1 MITKQKG
8 NMIENLP
15 HLVKHTSPTRYD
27 GAPYATA
34 WVLNGDKD
42 SDLENWH
49 KDRLWIQTSMDVDKP
64 DWQEMPNLL
73 CNVFEQFYGNPHFLE
88 ECLLVLREKK
98 NKKNSDVKEIK
109 FVR

>member
-27 GAPYATA
+27 NAPYATL
-34 WVLNGDKD
+34 WVLHGDD
-42 SDLENWH
+42 QDQAWL
-49 KDRLWIQTSMDVDKP
+49 QTSQDPDRM
-64 DWQEMPNLL
+64 DWQEMKDLMG
-73 CNVFEQFYGNPHFLE
+73 NVFEQFYSNPHFLE

-98 NKKNSDVKEIK
+98 EKKKSDVKEIK